1 MAAKGGLLA
10 RMVRYDYM
18 QRDAFLRDQEI
29 LSCRYH
35 KYGLDMSRNTFRG
48 ICKWIIGQI
57 RNLNQSVLLLCT
69 GAPGSGKS
77 YSSLAIMEAVDDSFD
92 VDSVAFSPRE
102 FLAGLREGRKALL
115 IDDIGTQLF
124 SRDAMTKVNKQYSKL
139 FEGLRFQNR
148 CVCMTVPSASMV
160 DKTLRTLS
168 NLYLQTNS
176 INRQSERVNL
186 LARFQALDATTDK
199 VYRYSPIGSFIGVI
213 NGKQY
218 ILYKRLFTINVPKPS
233 DSLIAK
239 YEAKKLQAFNEFV
252 KRMEK
257 DFSSNKKA
265 SNSISQKMP
274 KKHKIIQKMVDM
286 GLSIEQIADALD
298 SNEKAIQDLLRYARS
313 KENE

>member
-1 MAAKGGLLA
+1 
-10 RMVRYDYM
+10 M
-18 QRDAFLRDQEI
+18 QRDAFLRDQKI

-35 KYGLDMSRNTFRG
+35 KYGLDTSINAFTG
-48 ICKWIIGQI
+48 ISKWIVDRIEH
-57 RNLNQSVLLLCT
+57 LNESALLLCT

-77 YSSLAIMEAVDDSFD
+77 YSSLAIMEAVDSSFD
-92 VDSVAFSPRE
+92 VDSVCFSPQE
-102 FLAGLREGRKALL
+102 FLNGLKKGKSALL

-124 SRDAMTKVNKQYSKL
+124 SRDAMTKVNKEYSKL
-139 FEGLRFQNR
+139 FESLRFQNR

-186 LARFQALDATTDK
+186 LVRFQVLDAKTDK

-213 NGKQY
+213 DGKPY
-218 ILYKRLFTINVPKPS
+218 IIYKKIPTIDVPKPS
-233 DSLIAK
+233 NSLITK
-239 YEAKKLQAFNEFV
+239 YEDKKLQAFHQFLE
-252 KRMEK
+252 KMEK
-257 DFSSNKKA
+257 DFSSDKKA
-265 SNSISQKMP
+265 PNSIPQKMP

>member
-1 MAAKGGLLA
+1 
-10 RMVRYDYM
+10 M

-29 LSCRYH
+29 LSCRYR
-35 KYGLDMSRNTFRG
+35 KYGLDVSVDAFRG
-48 ICKWIIGQI
+48 ICRWITNQVKF
-57 RNLNQSVLLLCT
+57 LNQSVLLLCT

-92 VDSVAFSPRE
+92 IDSVCFSPRE
-102 FLAGLREGRKALL
+102 FLDGLEKGKKALL

-124 SRDAMTKVNKQYSKL
+124 SRDAMTKVNKEYSKL
-139 FEGLRFQNR
+139 FESLRFQNR
-148 CVCMTVPSASMV
+148 IVGMTVPSASMV
-160 DKTLRTLS
+160 DRTLRTLS

-186 LARFQALDATTDK
+186 LARFQALDAKTDK

-218 ILYKRLFTINVPKPS
+218 ILYRKISTVNVPKPS

-257 DFSSNKKA
+257 DFSSDKKA

-286 GLSIEQIADALD
+286 GLSIGQIADVLD
-298 SNEKAIQDLLRYARS
+298 SNEKAVKRLLRYNS
-313 KENE
+313 NKEAF